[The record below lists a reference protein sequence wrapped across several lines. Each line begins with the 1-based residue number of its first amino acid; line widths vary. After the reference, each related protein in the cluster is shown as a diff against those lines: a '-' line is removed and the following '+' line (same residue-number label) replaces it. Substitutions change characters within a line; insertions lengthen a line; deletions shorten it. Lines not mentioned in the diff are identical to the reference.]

1 MKYIA
6 KENFAGKVS
15 MCVGEVMEIADDIA
29 TSLVNA
35 GYIEEVGKAEKKEP
49 AEPAKKKE
57 KKA

>member
-35 GYIEEVGKAEKKEP
+35 GYIEKVKETKTEP
-49 AEPAKKKE
+49 AEPAKKE
-57 KKA
+57 KKK

>member
-29 TSLVNA
+29 TSLEKA
-35 GYIEEVGKAEKKEP
+35 GYIEKVGKTEP
-49 AEPAKKKE
+49 AEPAKKE
-57 KKA
+57 KKK